1 MPSRVARS
9 RRLRVASYNVLHGGA
24 EREALIGGVVERLD
38 ADVIALQEASDLGLV
53 ERLADRLGMSV
64 AVGEPIDHG
73 SNLNVVLLSRMP
85 VHRTH
90 NHRHGGMLRTH
101 LEVEVRP
108 PSKALTSV
116 GLHVVHLAARFGERG
131 NGETRRMREL
141 AWVIAD
147 IAAAPDHVPHLILG
161 DLNAIAPG
169 DIVEAT
175 TYFARMTELRRA
187 GLVVRGEDG
196 FDAPLSRPDGD
207 STEHD
212 ARWRAVGIN
221 PHLDVGISRIPWV
234 VGAVTAR
241 VPRHPVIDRALAL
254 RIRRDS
260 LAHLAAL
267 GYVDCYRR
275 LHDDSGYT
283 CATWALA
290 SRIDY
295 VLADPLLAERLLDCD
310 VYGGGRHPDP
320 DAGDASDHLAVFADF
335 RL

>member
-9 RRLRVASYNVLHGGA
+9 RRLRVVTYNVLHGGGG
-24 EREALIGGVVERLD
+24 REDLINGVFDRLD

-64 AVGEPIDHG
+64 AVGEPSDPA
-73 SNLNVVLLSRMP
+73 SRLNIVVLSRIP

-90 NHRHGGMLRTH
+90 NHRHSGMLRTH

-108 PSKALTSV
+108 HSKALPAI

-141 AWVIAD
+141 AWVLDD
-147 IAAAPDHVPHLILG
+147 IAGAPDQVPHLILG
-161 DLNAIAPG
+161 DFNAIAPG
-169 DIVEAT
+169 DVVEAT
-175 TYFARMTELRRA
+175 TFFARLAELRRA
-187 GLVVRGEDG
+187 GLVVRGDDG
-196 FDAPLSRPDGD
+196 FDAPILRPDVED
-207 STEHD
+207 PEYD

-221 PHLDVGISRIPWV
+221 PHLDVGISRVPWV

-241 VPRHPVIDRALAL
+241 VPRHPVIDRALGL

-260 LAHLAAL
+260 MAHLNAL
-267 GYVDCYRR
+267 GYADCYRQM
-275 LHDDSGYT
+275 HDDSGYT
-283 CATWALA
+283 CATWALV

-295 VLADPLLAERLLDCD
+295 LLADSLLSPRLLHCD
-310 VYGGGRHPDP
+310 VVGGVRHPDP
-320 DAGDASDHLAVFADF
+320 EAADASDHLPVFADF